1 MVSAIHTHSG
11 PAVEA
16 ISDEADG
23 EKIQDMVIPGIIES
37 CVQALESCKP
47 MHLWAAAGKA
57 EGVCFNRRLK
67 LTDGQTVMNWTRPPA
82 DSIDRPLG
90 PVDTEVGIL
99 ATGQTSENPSL
110 VLANLALHSAIL
122 AGDNWLMGTDWP
134 GYYYDSI
141 HKVFGPNTQAMFL
154 QGAEGNVNHIDA
166 RDAQQGRGFKEAQR
180 VGSVVGL
187 SVIDALRDARLVSGP
202 IKSSSLM
209 VSVPPRKIT
218 PEQLAWAGGVVDA
231 DDNSP
236 AGTVDGI
243 SDVVFARDQIKM
255 AGQTDPFELEIQVFR
270 IGQVAIV
277 AFPGEFFVEYALEIK
292 AQSPAEQTLVVGLAN
307 GSVGYVPTSK
317 AFAEGGY
324 EPTSWRFGKLDPQ
337 AGNMCAAAAIE
348 QLKTLFTDKTGHR
361 GTGGCSP
368 SPANK
373 PIINSN

>member
-1 MVSAIHTHSG
+1 METYEIGLSCVEITPPVGTPLAGNFRDDYASRGVYAPLCSRTVVIRREDTAIAIISNDLLTVPDRLVRLVRQGISSRCGLKPDCIMVSAIHTHSG

-202 IKSSSLM
+202 IKSSSL
-209 VSVPPRKIT
+209 
-218 PEQLAWAGGVVDA
+218 
-231 DDNSP
+231 
-236 AGTVDGI
+236 
-243 SDVVFARDQIKM
+243 
-255 AGQTDPFELEIQVFR
+255 
-270 IGQVAIV
+270 
-277 AFPGEFFVEYALEIK
+277 
-292 AQSPAEQTLVVGLAN
+292 
-307 GSVGYVPTSK
+307 
-317 AFAEGGY
+317 
-324 EPTSWRFGKLDPQ
+324 
-337 AGNMCAAAAIE
+337 
-348 QLKTLFTDKTGHR
+348 
-361 GTGGCSP
+361 
-368 SPANK
+368 
-373 PIINSN
+373 